1 MFVVLLR
8 IRGYKLNVYDFD
20 NTIYRGES
28 TLDYYFFCV
37 KHHPKLIRFVFIILF
52 ELVKYKLCLVSE
64 EELMSLCEKYVMAF
78 LKDCPDSEELA
89 EKFWQRNFKK
99 IKGFYGELHKE
110 DDVVISASFG
120 FMLRPVMK
128 RLGVHEL
135 VCSEVKL
142 ETGEIERLC
151 FRRNKKT
158 LYDKLY
164 GKEIDNFY
172 TDSLNDMPLI
182 EAAKCAF
189 IVKEER
195 IVRWSGK
202 NA

>member
-1 MFVVLLR
+1 
-8 IRGYKLNVYDFD
+8 
-20 NTIYRGES
+20 
-28 TLDYYFFCV
+28 
-37 KHHPKLIRFVFIILF
+37 
-52 ELVKYKLCLVSE
+52 
-64 EELMSLCEKYVMAF
+64 
-78 LKDCPDSEELA
+78 
-89 EKFWQRNFKK
+89 
-99 IKGFYGELHKE
+99 
-110 DDVVISASFG
+110 
-120 FMLRPVMK
+120 MLRPVMK

-135 VCSEVKL
+135 VCSEVNL

-158 LYDKLY
+158 LYDELY

>member
-1 MFVVLLR
+1 MVC
-8 IRGYKLNVYDFD
+8 INVYDFD
-20 NTIYRGES
+20 NTIFKGES

-37 KHHPKLIRFVFIILF
+37 KHHPKLVRFVFIILF

-64 EELMSLCEKYVMAF
+64 EELMGLCRKYVMSF
-78 LKDCPDSEELA
+78 LSDCPDSEELS
-89 EKFWQRNFKK
+89 EKFWNKNFGK
-99 IKGFYGELHKE
+99 IKSFYKELHKD
-110 DDVVISASFG
+110 DDVIISASFG

-135 VCSEVKL
+135 VCSEVNL

-158 LYDKLY
+158 LYDELY

-182 EAAKCAF
+182 KAAKCAF
-189 IVKEER
+189 IVKGER